1 MKREDKIK
9 DFKKMEKKELMQI
22 LTKNREKLLQIRFDM
37 VSGKNKNIKEIKEIK
52 KDIARIMTLLDKEAL
67 IPKL

>member
-9 DFKKMEKKELMQI
+9 DFKKMEKKELMQL

>member
-1 MKREDKIK
+1 
-9 DFKKMEKKELMQI
+9 MEKKELMQL